1 MTLKLAFMA
10 LIIES
15 VIGITAGVLAGIRRG
30 KFIDNLVTVSTLFL
44 ISIPIFVIASVAQLI
59 FGVRLGWFP
68 VTATQGTWYQLIMP
82 AFVLASASLAYIA
95 RLMRANLSENLRAD
109 YVRTAKAKGLTNRRT
124 VGVHTLRNSLIPV
137 ITYIG
142 IDIGALMGGAI
153 VTERMFNVNGVGNFL
168 FRSIIQKDGT
178 SVVGTIVC
186 LVLIYLLSTCS
197 STSCTASWTRGSPM
211 TDTTRD
217 AAAALDTESVVPITI
232 DPLGG
237 AEGPLAAPE
246 KGEKAR
252 SLGSDAW
259 GELRH
264 RPMFWISAALIVFFV
279 LMAAFPQLFT
289 STDPYLRRSVQGPR
303 GAVTR
308 TPGSAGTTRA
318 TTSTPV
324 PSTAPGPRS
333 WWVSSRPCSR

>member
-1 MTLKLAFMA
+1 VGKYVIRRLLQMIPVFIGVTFIIYAAVFALGDPTVGRCGERPCPPGYIAAFRKEYNLDQPLVVQYLLYMGDVIRGDFGTNFYGNKVLDELAQRWPTTLKLAFMA

-82 AFVLASASLAYIA
+82 AFVLASASVAYIA

-137 ITYIG
+137 VTFIG
-142 IDIGALMGGAI
+142 IDVGALMGGAI
-153 VTERMFNVNGVGNFL
+153 VTERVFNINGIGNFL
-168 FRSIIQKDGT
+168 FRSINTKDGT

-186 LVLIYLLSTCS
+186 LVLIYLIVNLLVDVLY
-197 STSCTASWTRGSPM
+197 GF
-211 TDTTRD
+211 
-217 AAAALDTESVVPITI
+217 LDP
-232 DPLGG
+232 
-237 AEGPLAAPE
+237 
-246 KGEKAR
+246 R
-252 SLGSDAW
+252 
-259 GELRH
+259 
-264 RPMFWISAALIVFFV
+264 ISH
-279 LMAAFPQLFT
+279 
-289 STDPYLRRSVQGPR
+289 D
-303 GAVTR
+303 
-308 TPGSAGTTRA
+308 
-318 TTSTPV
+318 
-324 PSTAPGPRS
+324 
-333 WWVSSRPCSR
+333 